1 MSKIFPR
8 IHGKNFEE
16 FLEFNGKLTFLIP
29 EWCSSLATAFRRPE
43 SSTDFSFQKSS
54 ENPREK
60 LLEKRTINLKEL
72 PENLWKIS
80 RENHQEKLEE
90 NTASNKDLIK
100 NWKSENG
107 EEKYWKNKFD
117 FSDSSGYSRA
127 FQPSPFRAPRRVA
140 SFPPILASTRP
151 QIPRKFSL
159 FSPLKFHRKKHVE
172 N

>member
-1 MSKIFPR
+1 
-8 IHGKNFEE
+8 
-16 FLEFNGKLTFLIP
+16 
-29 EWCSSLATAFRRPE
+29 LATAFRRPE

-100 NWKSENG
+100 N
-107 EEKYWKNKFD
+107 
-117 FSDSSGYSRA
+117 
-127 FQPSPFRAPRRVA
+127 
-140 SFPPILASTRP
+140 
-151 QIPRKFSL
+151 
-159 FSPLKFHRKKHVE
+159 
-172 N
+172 